1 MKFLFILNDTPFGSE
16 RSHNALHLARASCV
30 DDGGIE
36 VTVFLMGDSVI
47 CAKNFQFQGE
57 TGQTPGH
64 LLNDILDNRG
74 RVLACTSCMDARG
87 FSGDE
92 LLTRVRLGTFDDA
105 ARMTKEADKV
115 FIY

>member
-1 MKFLFILNDTPFGSE
+1 MKFLFILNDTPYGSE
-16 RSHNALHLARASCV
+16 RTRNALRLARASCV

-47 CAKNFQFQGE
+47 CAKKWQSPDGG
-57 TGQTPGH
+57 GQAPGH
-64 LLNDILDNRG
+64 LINGILGNRG
-74 RVLACTSCMDARG
+74 RVLACTSCMDDRG

-92 LLTRVRLGTFDDA
+92 LLMGVWLGTFDDA
-105 ARMTKEADKV
+105 ARMTREADKV